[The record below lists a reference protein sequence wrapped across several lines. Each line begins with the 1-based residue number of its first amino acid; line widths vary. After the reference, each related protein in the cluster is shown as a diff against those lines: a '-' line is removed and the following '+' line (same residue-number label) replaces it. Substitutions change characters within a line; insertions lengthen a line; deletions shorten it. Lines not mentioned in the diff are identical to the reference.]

1 MLFDIKSNA
10 IPMLIF
16 NKEIFFKYMPAF
28 IKKVVNV
35 FQVIM
40 VALIVILAILL
51 VGVRLVGLKPYAVLS
66 GSMEPTFKVGSMIYV
81 RSIDPQALE
90 VGDPITFYLN
100 DTTVATHK
108 IIEIIED
115 EKDPSARYFRTQGE
129 ANKDPDSE
137 AVHSSRLIGKPV
149 FTIPY
154 LGYFSVYIQQP
165 PGKNIS
171 LGICAFLLII
181 TILSFIPSGKKE

>member
-1 MLFDIKSNA
+1 MLFDIKSKA
-10 IPMLIF
+10 IPMPIF

-35 FQVIM
+35 FQGIM

-81 RSIDPQALE
+81 RSIDPQELE

-165 PGKNIS
+165 PGKNIA

>member
-10 IPMLIF
+10 ITMPIF

-35 FQVIM
+35 FQGIM

-66 GSMEPTFKVGSMIYV
+66 GSMEPTYKVGSMIYV
-81 RSIDPQALE
+81 RSIDPTKLE

-115 EKDPSARYFRTQGE
+115 ENDPNARYFRTQGE
-129 ANKDPDSE
+129 ANEDPDSD
-137 AVHSSRLIGKPV
+137 AVHSSKLIGKPV

-154 LGYFSVYIQQP
+154 LGYFSVFIQQQ
-165 PGKNIS
+165 PGKNIATGFCV
-171 LGICAFLLII
+171 LMLII
-181 TILSFIPSGKKE
+181 VMLSYLPFGKRE